1 MNLQYYLGKIVK
13 LTLTNNK
20 VLVGKVT
27 DFDDKYDNF
36 DGFNSIEIDTG
47 SILYDIT
54 ENKIKS
60 IVLNWKHPFYPY
72 K

>member
-1 MNLQYYLGKIVK
+1 M
-13 LTLTNNK
+13 
-20 VLVGKVT
+20 T

-60 IVLNWKHPFYPY
+60 IVLN
-72 K
+72 

>member
-1 MNLQYYLGKIVK
+1 MVFTWYHTLIVK

-27 DFDDKYDNF
+27 GFDDKYDNF

-60 IVLNWKHPFYPY
+60 IVLN
-72 K
+72 

>member
-1 MNLQYYLGKIVK
+1 MVK

-27 DFDDKYDNF
+27 GFDDKYDNF

-60 IVLNWKHPFYPY
+60 IVLN
-72 K
+72 

>member
-27 DFDDKYDNF
+27 GFDDKYDNF

-54 ENKIKS
+54 A
-60 IVLNWKHPFYPY
+60 
-72 K
+72 